1 MDKTSVQPQ
10 LNPVSSKSNCLNL
23 GRLRGAKFAM
33 KDATDILTMHQFKSI
48 LGNAEFDCRL
58 FLEANF
64 DELSEEDLGRHLDE
78 ALRLALEG
86 NLNNLN
92 MG

>member
-1 MDKTSVQPQ
+1 
-10 LNPVSSKSNCLNL
+10 
-23 GRLRGAKFAM
+23 M
-33 KDATDILTMHQFKSI
+33 KDATDILDWIASI
-48 LGNAEFDCRL
+48 QNISDNAEFECRL

-92 MG
+92 MGEY

>member
-1 MDKTSVQPQ
+1 
-10 LNPVSSKSNCLNL
+10 
-23 GRLRGAKFAM
+23 
-33 KDATDILTMHQFKSI
+33 MHQFKSS
-48 LGNAEFDCRL
+48 LGNAEYECRL

-92 MG
+92 MGE